1 MLNTSLDT
9 GTLLLSAV
17 GGILPALAWLWF
29 WLREDKMH
37 PEPRSRLL
45 VCFLAGMVGVV
56 IAYFAEQYS
65 CDNIAGVSCSLIGLE
80 RISYPAIIFIMIAW
94 SAIEELLKYGAAGF
108 TALLSKDFDE
118 PVDGLV
124 YMITA
129 ALGFSALENAM
140 FLLGHITDGGTWL
153 QTLATGQMRFIGASL
168 LHVISSSAIG
178 YAAAKSFFLPRKSK
192 IFYRLIGVLVAITLH
207 TFFNLFIIQGNDRIT
222 FAVFGTV
229 WVVVIVLLLLFEK
242 VKKISN

>member
-1 MLNTSLDT
+1 MLYPNIDT
-9 GTLLLSAV
+9 GTFLISAV

-29 WLREDKMH
+29 WLREDKLH
-37 PEPRSRLL
+37 PEPRARLIM
-45 VCFLAGMVGVV
+45 CFLAGMVGVV
-56 IAYFAEQYS
+56 IAYFAEQYA
-65 CDNIAGVSCSLIGLE
+65 CNRIAGFSCNVIGLDKVA
-80 RISYPAIIFIMIAW
+80 YPALLFIMIAW
-94 SAIEELLKYGAAGF
+94 SIIEELLKYGAAGF
-108 TALLSKDFDE
+108 TAMLSKDFDE
-118 PVDGLV
+118 PVDGLI

-129 ALGFSALENAM
+129 ALGFSALENTM
-140 FLLGHITDGGTWL
+140 FLIGHMSDGASWL

-178 YAAAKSFFLPRKSK
+178 YAAAYSFFRSKKSK
-192 IFYRLIGVLVAITLH
+192 VLFRLVGVVIAITLH

-222 FAVFGTV
+222 FAVFGSV